1 MRQAKTEDR
10 AWAASQI
17 RKIRQRNRPRYI
29 VLGLVFGGG
38 AIYID
43 FFLEAGKRAT
53 GQEILWSVCT
63 LGSLLIGIRKFLNY
77 PRLLLPMVL
86 TLIAHG
92 FIVLLAGR
100 LLPLDNSLTLFF
112 FWIPEIVVL
121 GLVLAVFARF
131 IDPNGARP
139 NPDEL

>member
-1 MRQAKTEDR
+1 MRHVKTEDK

-17 RKIRQRNRPRYI
+17 RKIRQRNLPRWI
-29 VLGLVFGGG
+29 VLGLLFGGG

-43 FFLEAGKRAT
+43 FFLEAGKRAA
-53 GQEILWSVCT
+53 GQEILWSVCA

-77 PRLLLPMVL
+77 PRLLLPIVL

-92 FIVLLAGR
+92 FIVLLAQR
-100 LLPLDNSLTLFF
+100 FLPLDNSLTLFF

-121 GLVLAVFARF
+121 FFILAIFARLL
-131 IDPNGARP
+131 DPDGARP